1 MKASDH
7 HRPGRRQALR
17 HLFSRH
23 QLGESV
29 RLSPQPGMRNSALA
43 GLQVA
48 ITSLIALPLIQ
59 LSPYS
64 HLIGFASLGTLV
76 ALFGRFAP
84 QSRRGW
90 IVLLCI
96 LCQAGTVFT
105 MSLAAWLGTPFVFQ
119 VLLLALMCGALFYL
133 VNVGDFGP
141 PGALIFIFAA
151 SVSMGSVGSF
161 EVVLQRTGATGGAA
175 ILALIICM
183 LTEVFRR
190 RDAGSL
196 AGSPAPRSV
205 SHQMIA
211 VARIIVGAGIAAY
224 VAYGFGASHAG
235 WAAMGAV
242 AVLQGAHLHITMNR
256 TLQRTGGNLVGAVL
270 VALMLSTEPS
280 VWTVIV
286 LVAAL
291 AFATE
296 AIIGANYG
304 LGQILVTPMA
314 LLMMYL
320 AEPDVAGVV
329 MAQERVFDTLIGA
342 FIGMVLAVVFS
353 SLDDRAL
360 LARHHSERLGG

>member
-1 MKASDH
+1 
-7 HRPGRRQALR
+7 
-17 HLFSRH
+17 
-23 QLGESV
+23 
-29 RLSPQPGMRNSALA
+29 
-43 GLQVA
+43 
-48 ITSLIALPLIQ
+48 
-59 LSPYS
+59 
-64 HLIGFASLGTLV
+64 
-76 ALFGRFAP
+76 
-84 QSRRGW
+84 
-90 IVLLCI
+90 
-96 LCQAGTVFT
+96 
-105 MSLAAWLGTPFVFQ
+105 
-119 VLLLALMCGALFYL
+119 
-133 VNVGDFGP
+133 
-141 PGALIFIFAA
+141 
-151 SVSMGSVGSF
+151 
-161 EVVLQRTGATGGAA
+161 
-175 ILALIICM
+175 
-183 LTEVFRR
+183 
-190 RDAGSL
+190 
-196 AGSPAPRSV
+196 
-205 SHQMIA
+205 MIA

-256 TLQRTGGNLVGAVL
+256 ALQRTGGNLVGAVL